1 MFILNTLHTLLLTA
15 SSLVSYV
22 RRYLP
27 ATSLLTSVLVYSVPA
42 SWTLTLL
49 LGVLSLPLSVRFS
62 FSFNNHTDPYLDTVV
77 QSRLE
82 FMALQQAATK
92 QYIREL
98 FGKWQ
103 QVQFWI
109 FVLWLCLC
117 VTWWRY
123 LSWKNDGVS
132 NWWED
137 FEWRVGK
144 NLEGGLTLFESNIP
158 PFA

>member
-1 MFILNTLHTLLLTA
+1 MTQPPPSLTFIRHKLSLSLCHFLADIPTTYTATPPLLMFILNTLHTLLLTA

-103 QVQFWI
+103 QVQF
-109 FVLWLCLC
+109 
-117 VTWWRY
+117 
-123 LSWKNDGVS
+123 
-132 NWWED
+132 
-137 FEWRVGK
+137 
-144 NLEGGLTLFESNIP
+144 
-158 PFA
+158 